1 MIASSRLHH
10 LLLSLTLCS
19 GAAGAVGFGE
29 ITLHSRI
36 GEPLRAEVPVIAGGE
51 AIDPNCFSLA
61 PLPGADFPVITAGR
75 TRLVRI
81 GQDYRLIIS
90 GSKAIDEPVVAINL
104 RAGCGLDLQRE
115 YVLLPAPPLAPTQ
128 TTTGSDIDPPR
139 TTSARQAQRQTQRY
153 TRRYQPPTEETSS
166 DNAWA
171 DSENAELPSP
181 QPRVARAPRTAPK
194 PKAPL
199 PRDTLAAVN
208 AGQDKLVL
216 GTAQE
221 NLAQPGTPDPL
232 APVNEL
238 NERILKMET
247 TLHLLNEEVDKL
259 NSAVSLGAE
268 SRAVR
273 EKLQDMQSSQAALA
287 VPVQAEP
294 PPAPPRNSSIQN
306 GWLELLLGLL
316 LGGTVSAGVA
326 HLVSRRQDKARPFDA
341 PPPRIAKP
349 VKPAKSGKQK
359 KPAKA

>member
-1 MIASSRLHH
+1 MIVSRRLHH
-10 LLLSLTLCS
+10 LLLSLTLFS
-19 GAAGAVGFGE
+19 GAAAAVGFGE

-36 GEPLRAEVPVIAGGE
+36 GDPLRAEVPVFAGGE
-51 AIDPNCFSLA
+51 PIDPSCFSLA

-81 GQDYRLIIS
+81 GQDYRLIIT
-90 GSKAIDEPVVAINL
+90 GSKPIDEPVVAVNL

-115 YVLLPAPPLAPTQ
+115 YVLLPAPPVAPAPVA
-128 TTTGSDIDPPR
+128 TGGDIDPPR
-139 TTSARQAQRQTQRY
+139 TTSVRQTQRQSQA
-153 TRRYQPPTEETSS
+153 RAPRYSPSVDEIP
-166 DNAWA
+166 A
-171 DSENAELPSP
+171 DSSWSEVDNSPPLPP
-181 QPRVARAPRTAPK
+181 QPRVARAPRPAPK

-208 AGQDKLVL
+208 PGQDKLVL
-216 GTAQE
+216 GAAQE
-221 NLAQPGTPDPL
+221 NLAQPGRPDPL

-273 EKLQDMQSSQAALA
+273 EKLQDLQSSQAALA
-287 VPVQAEP
+287 VPVQAAP
-294 PPAPPRNSSIQN
+294 PPAPPRHSGIQN

-326 HLVSRRQDKARPFDA
+326 HLVSRRQDKERPFDI
-341 PPPRIAKP
+341 PPPRTAKP
-349 VKPAKSGKQK
+349 GKSAKGSKQK
-359 KPAKA
+359 KLAKA